1 MKMNSTIKPPCTDF
15 AVKGKKSKITWFPYA
30 HWNLSN
36 KMAKTPERTMELM
49 MSVWEPAVA
58 QVHKDVASM
67 QKIVDAEGGN
77 FKISPWDYRYYSEK
91 VRKEKYDLDQNVVKE
106 YLQLNLREGMF
117 WVAGDLICSS
127 RLLMF
132 LYTMLT

>member
-1 MKMNSTIKPPCTDF
+1 
-15 AVKGKKSKITWFPYA
+15 
-30 HWNLSN
+30 
-36 KMAKTPERTMELM
+36 MELM

-67 QKIVDAEGGN
+67 QKIVDAEED

-91 VRKEKYDLDQNVVKE
+91 VRKEKRSGPECGQGVPAIGKPQRRYVLLVSC
-106 YLQLNLREGMF
+106 
-117 WVAGDLICSS
+117 LICNSS

>member
-1 MKMNSTIKPPCTDF
+1 MYVKEVTMKMNSTIKPPCTDF
-15 AVKGKKSKITWFPYA
+15 AVKGKKSKITWFPYFR
-30 HWNLSN
+30 WNLSN

-91 VRKEKYDLDQNVVKE
+91 VRKENTIWT
-106 YLQLNLREGMF
+106 RM
-117 WVAGDLICSS
+117 WS
-127 RLLMF
+127 RSTCNWKTSEKACFGLLVN
-132 LYTMLT
+132 

>member
-1 MKMNSTIKPPCTDF
+1 
-15 AVKGKKSKITWFPYA
+15 
-30 HWNLSN
+30 
-36 KMAKTPERTMELM
+36 MELM

-67 QKIVDAEGGN
+67 QKIVDAEEEILKFLLGIIVIIRRK
-77 FKISPWDYRYYSEK
+77 FEK
-91 VRKEKYDLDQNVVKE
+91 KYDLDQNVVKE
-106 YLQLNLREGMF
+106 YLQLENLREGMF
-117 WVAGDLICSS
+117 GLLVSCLICNSS

>member
-1 MKMNSTIKPPCTDF
+1 
-15 AVKGKKSKITWFPYA
+15 
-30 HWNLSN
+30 
-36 KMAKTPERTMELM
+36 MELM
-49 MSVWEPAVA
+49 MSVWSLRL
-58 QVHKDVASM
+58 HKYKDVASM

-106 YLQLNLREGMF
+106 YLQLENLREGMF
-117 WVAGDLICSS
+117 WLLVSCLICSS